1 MVARETKL
9 QNAYESTLISA
20 LSASSSD
27 TTVSVAASPGGI
39 NDFSS
44 GSGFY
49 LVISPDSDSTREFVY
64 VSVKSGVNFTVTR

>member
-49 LVISPDSDSTREFVY
+49 LVISPDSDSTR
-64 VSVKSGVNFTVTR
+64 

>member
-27 TTVSVAASPGGI
+27 TTVSVAASPGG
-39 NDFSS
+39 
-44 GSGFY
+44 
-49 LVISPDSDSTREFVY
+49 R
-64 VSVKSGVNFTVTR
+64 